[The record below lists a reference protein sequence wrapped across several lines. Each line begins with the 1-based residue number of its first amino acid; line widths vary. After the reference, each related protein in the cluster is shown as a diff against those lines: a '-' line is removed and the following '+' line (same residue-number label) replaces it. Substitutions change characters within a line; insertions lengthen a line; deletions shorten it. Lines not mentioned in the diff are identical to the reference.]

1 MMCCFVAQIYYRN
14 LEKTKESEEKCN
26 AADAD
31 HCTYNLFYTGFL
43 LEYQRVRPYDKHG
56 GESHDGGCETVFVLS
71 AISNIAESTICLSG
85 IFLNLQLFYVLTDTS
100 LAYE

>member
-14 LEKTKESEEKCN
+14 LEKTKKSEEKCN

-56 GESHDGGCETVFVLS
+56 GGESHDGGCDAGLRMVPSSCRSVENPTHIEPL
-71 AISNIAESTICLSG
+71 
-85 IFLNLQLFYVLTDTS
+85 
-100 LAYE
+100 